1 MRVYFEKPRTVTGW
15 KRLINDPDMD
25 GGHDVHRGL
34 RTARRLLLDIVEAG
48 LPVGCE
54 WLDPITPQYIA
65 DTVTWGAI
73 GARTTESQVHRQ
85 LASGLSMP
93 LGFKNGTDGDV
104 QVAVDAC
111 RAAAAGHTFF
121 GVTPNGAAA
130 VVTTAGNPDTHV
142 ILRGGRTGP
151 NYQAGHTARALDL
164 IGAAGLPARLMVD
177 ASHGNSGK
185 DHRRQ
190 PAVAAAI
197 ADQVAAGERG
207 LAGVM
212 LESFLREG
220 KQEPGPPETLTYGQS
235 VTDACMDFET
245 TAAVLGTL
253 AAAVR
258 SRRGSLCRTGRAR
271 APSPHRGQLGEG
283 LVDPL
288 LRHLEQ
294 PEFVHA

>member
-1 MRVYFEKPRTVTGW
+1 VYFEKPRTVTGW
-15 KRLINDPDMD
+15 KGLINDPGMD

-34 RTARRLLLDIVEAG
+34 RTARQLLRDIVSLG

-93 LGFKNGTDGDV
+93 VGFKNGTDGDV

-111 RAAAAGHTFF
+111 RASAAGHTFF
-121 GVTPNGAAA
+121 GVTHNGVAA
-130 VVTTAGNPDTHV
+130 VVTTAGNTDNHV
-142 ILRGGRTGP
+142 ILRGGRSGP
-151 NYQAGHTARALDL
+151 NYEASHTAKALGL
-164 IGAAGLPARLMVD
+164 IEAAGLPRRLMVD

-190 PAVAAAI
+190 PAVAASI
-197 ADQVAAGERG
+197 AEQVGAGEHG
-207 LAGVM
+207 LTGVM
-212 LESFLREG
+212 LESFLLEG
-220 KQEPGPPETLTYGQS
+220 RQEPGPPATLAYGQS

-245 TAAVLGTL
+245 TAAVLTDL
-253 AAAVR
+253 AAAVS
-258 SRRGSLCRTGRAR
+258 SRRRA
-271 APSPHRGQLGEG
+271 AG
-283 LVDPL
+283 
-288 LRHLEQ
+288 
-294 PEFVHA
+294 